1 VKGAGEAGGTPEAS
15 GDTVADP
22 TRRALIA
29 AAAALPLV
37 AVSGCNGVD
46 VLASPPRQAPDVGLL
61 RAAIAAEQLLVTRY
75 AAVLRSLTSS
85 GAGAPAALAA
95 ALEPLL
101 GQHRAHLAE
110 LRSRLIV
117 PAGGAL
123 PSPSARAARASA
135 VPAAPAAAVAFLRA
149 AEQAAAAAMLGRL
162 PGASS
167 SLAQLFAS
175 ISASEATHVP
185 VLDDAVRDVPGRAGA

>member
-1 VKGAGEAGGTPEAS
+1 LRAEGAGS
-15 GDTVADP
+15 TVADP

-61 RAAIAAEQLLVTRY
+61 RAAIAAEQLLVTQY
-75 AAVLRSLTSS
+75 AAVLRGLASS
-85 GAGAPAALAA
+85 GAGGPAALTA

-101 GQHRAHLAE
+101 GQHRAHRAE
-110 LRSRLIV
+110 LRSRLVV
-117 PAGGAL
+117 PAGSAS
-123 PSPSARAARASA
+123 PPPSARATRAPA

-149 AEQAAAAAMLGRL
+149 AEQAAAAAMLSRL
-162 PGASS
+162 TGASA

-185 VLDDAVRDVPGRAGA
+185 VLDDAARDVPARAGA

>member
-1 VKGAGEAGGTPEAS
+1 M
-15 GDTVADP
+15 ADP
-22 TRRALIA
+22 TRRAVIA

-46 VLASPPRQAPDVGLL
+46 VLASPPRQAADVGLL
-61 RAAIAAEQLLVTRY
+61 QAAIAAEQLLVTQY
-75 AAVLRSLTSS
+75 AAVLRGLTGS
-85 GAGAPAALAA
+85 GAGASAALTA

-101 GQHRAHLAE
+101 GQHQAHLAE

-117 PAGGAL
+117 PAGSAS
-123 PSPSARAARASA
+123 PSPAARATRTPV

-149 AEQAAAAAMLGRL
+149 AEQAAATAMLGRL
-162 PGASS
+162 PGASA

-185 VLDDAVRDVPGRAGA
+185 ALDDALRDVQGRAGA

>member
-1 VKGAGEAGGTPEAS
+1 M
-15 GDTVADP
+15 ADP
-22 TRRALIA
+22 ARRALIA

-46 VLASPPRQAPDVGLL
+46 VLASPPRPAPDVGLL
-61 RAAIAAEQLLVTRY
+61 QAAIAAEQLLVTQY
-75 AAVLRSLTSS
+75 ADVLRGLASS
-85 GAGAPAALAA
+85 GAGASAALTA

-117 PAGGAL
+117 PPGSAS
-123 PSPSARAARASA
+123 PSPSPRATRAPV

-149 AEQAAAAAMLGRL
+149 AEQAAATAMLGRL
-162 PGASS
+162 TEASA
-167 SLAQLFAS
+167 SLAQLLAS

-185 VLDDAVRDVPGRAGA
+185 ALDNAVRDASGRGS

>member
-1 VKGAGEAGGTPEAS
+1 VT
-15 GDTVADP
+15 DP

-37 AVSGCNGVD
+37 GLSGCNGAD
-46 VLASPPRQAPDVGLL
+46 VLASPPRPAPDIALL
-61 RAAIAAEQLLVTRY
+61 RAAIAAEQLLVTQY
-75 AAVLRSLTSS
+75 AAVLRGLAGS
-85 GAGAPAALAA
+85 GAGASAALNA
-95 ALEPLL
+95 ALESLL
-101 GQHRAHLAE
+101 GEHRAHLAE

-117 PAGGAL
+117 PVGSAS
-123 PSPSARAARASA
+123 PSPSARSTRAPV

-149 AEQAAAAAMLGRL
+149 TEQAAATAMLGRL
-162 PGASS
+162 TGASA

-185 VLDDAVRDVPGRAGA
+185 ALDEAVRDASGQGQ

>member
-1 VKGAGEAGGTPEAS
+1 M
-15 GDTVADP
+15 ADP

-61 RAAIAAEQLLVTRY
+61 RAAIAAEQLLVTQY

-117 PAGGAL
+117 PAGSAS
-123 PSPSARAARASA
+123 PSPAARATGA
-135 VPAAPAAAVAFLRA
+135 PAAPAAAVAFLRA

-162 PGASS
+162 PGASA

-185 VLDDAVRDVPGRAGA
+185 ALDDALRDVPGRAGA

>member
-1 VKGAGEAGGTPEAS
+1 
-15 GDTVADP
+15 VADP

-61 RAAIAAEQLLVTRY
+61 QAAIAGEQLLVARY
-75 AAVLRSLTSS
+75 AAVLRGLTGS
-85 GAGAPAALAA
+85 GAAAGGSSADLTAT
-95 ALEPLL
+95 LEPLL

-117 PAGGAL
+117 PANAS
-123 PSPSARAARASA
+123 PSPSARATGAPV

-149 AEQAAAAAMLGRL
+149 AEQAAATAALGRL
-162 PGASS
+162 REASA

-185 VLDDAVRDVPGRAGA
+185 VLDDAVRRAPGRAGP

>member
-1 VKGAGEAGGTPEAS
+1 M
-15 GDTVADP
+15 ADP
-22 TRRALIA
+22 TRRAVIA

-46 VLASPPRQAPDVGLL
+46 VLASPPRQAADVGLL
-61 RAAIAAEQLLVTRY
+61 QAAIAAEQLLVTQY
-75 AAVLRSLTSS
+75 AAVLRGLTGS
-85 GAGAPAALAA
+85 GAGASAALTA

-101 GQHRAHLAE
+101 GQHQAHLAE

-117 PAGGAL
+117 PAGSA
-123 PSPSARAARASA
+123 SPSARATRAPA
-135 VPAAPAAAVAFLRA
+135 VPSAPAAAIDFLRA

-162 PGASS
+162 PGASA

-185 VLDDAVRDVPGRAGA
+185 VLDDAARDVPARAGA

>member
-1 VKGAGEAGGTPEAS
+1 M
-15 GDTVADP
+15 ADP

-37 AVSGCNGVD
+37 AVSGCGGVD
-46 VLASPPRQAPDVGLL
+46 VLATPPRPAPDVGLL
-61 RAAIAAEQLLVTRY
+61 QAAIAAEQLLVSQY
-75 AAVLRSLTSS
+75 AAVLRGLTSP
-85 GAGAPAALAA
+85 GAGASATLTA

-117 PAGGAL
+117 PAGGAS
-123 PSPSARAARASA
+123 PSPSARVTHAPA
-135 VPAAPAAAVAFLRA
+135 VPAAPAAAVAFLRD
-149 AEQAAAAAMLGRL
+149 AEQAAATAMLGRL
-162 PGASS
+162 PGASA

>member
-1 VKGAGEAGGTPEAS
+1 
-15 GDTVADP
+15 VADP
-22 TRRALIA
+22 ARRALIA

-46 VLASPPRQAPDVGLL
+46 VVLASPPRQPADVGLL
-61 RAAIAAEQLLVTRY
+61 QAAIAAEQLLVTQY
-75 AAVLRSLTSS
+75 AAVLRGLTSS
-85 GAGAPAALAA
+85 GAGAPAALTA

-117 PAGGAL
+117 PAGGAS
-123 PSPSARAARASA
+123 PSPSARATRAPA
-135 VPAAPAAAVAFLRA
+135 VAAAPAAAVAFLRA
-149 AEQAAAAAMLGRL
+149 AEQAAAAAMLGLL
-162 PGASS
+162 PGASG

-185 VLDDAVRDVPGRAGA
+185 ALDDAVRDVPGRAGA

>member
-1 VKGAGEAGGTPEAS
+1 M
-15 GDTVADP
+15 ADP

-61 RAAIAAEQLLVTRY
+61 WAAIAAEQLLVSQY
-75 AAVLRSLTSS
+75 AAVLRVLVAAVIATLAIMIGFGFALERVVLRPLLGRPVVAVIMATIGLAAVLRGLTSS
-85 GAGAPAALAA
+85 GAGASAALTA

-101 GQHRAHLAE
+101 GQHRAHLAQ

-117 PAGGAL
+117 PAGGAT
-123 PSPSARAARASA
+123 PSPSARATR
-135 VPAAPAAAVAFLRA
+135 APARPSTC
-149 AEQAAAAAMLGRL
+149 G
-162 PGASS
+162 
-167 SLAQLFAS
+167 
-175 ISASEATHVP
+175 
-185 VLDDAVRDVPGRAGA
+185 